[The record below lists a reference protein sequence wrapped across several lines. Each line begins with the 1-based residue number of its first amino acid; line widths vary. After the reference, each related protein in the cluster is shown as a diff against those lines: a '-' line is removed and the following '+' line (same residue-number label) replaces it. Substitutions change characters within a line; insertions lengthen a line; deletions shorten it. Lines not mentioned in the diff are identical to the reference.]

1 MRQSALSN
9 SSQPCFNQRA
19 GPSGPVTL
27 LPMIPAMKKLLTF
40 SLVALFSAATVRA
53 DDAHTPRSDLVTR
66 VDTCEAIVR
75 EFMANPETAIPLGI
89 WQKARGVMI
98 LSQFKAGFI
107 FGVKGGYGIIMV
119 KKPNGRWSVPV
130 LIDASE
136 ASLGLQVGAKTVDT
150 VCILTDDATPRLLF
164 TNRLNIGIDAK
175 AVAGPKSA
183 EYEND
188 AQRTFIAP
196 VLVYTKSAGLF
207 AGATV
212 KAGRVNRN
220 DVANFTLYDTNYT
233 MPELLYSDWVTPPSE
248 VQPLMAYVQQLS
260 P

>member
-1 MRQSALSN
+1 
-9 SSQPCFNQRA
+9 
-19 GPSGPVTL
+19 
-27 LPMIPAMKKLLTF
+27 MKKLLIF
-40 SLVALFSAATVRA
+40 PLIALLGAVSVRA
-53 DDAHTPRSDLVTR
+53 NDSHTPRSDLVVR
-66 VDTCEAIVR
+66 VETCEAILR
-75 EFMANPETAIPLGI
+75 EFMASPDTAIPQAV
-89 WQKARGVMI
+89 WARARGVMI

-119 KKPNGRWSVPV
+119 KKPGGHWSLPV

-164 TNRLNIGIDAK
+164 TNRFNIGIDAK
-175 AVAGPKSA
+175 AVAGPSSA

-188 AQRTFIAP
+188 ATRTFIAP
-196 VLVYTKSAGLF
+196 VLVYSRSVGLY

-212 KAGRVNRN
+212 KAGHVERN
-220 DVANFTLYDTNYT
+220 DLANFTLYNTAYT
-233 MPELLYSDWVTPPSE
+233 MPELLYSDWVTTPGE